1 MCKILRAVEGM
12 LLGYND
18 LQAAL
23 RGYGYLGQ
31 DRQRNRGFF
40 SGIVR
45 GVSDPREGSK
55 ILTFLFRSRPVCIL
69 LLHLKRSWKVDSAN
83 FAFVVFSGVRRTPA
97 ICPPN
102 SKDRSFARYA

>member
-31 DRQRNRGFF
+31 DRQSNRGFF

-45 GVSDPREGSK
+45 GVSDPREGR
-55 ILTFLFRSRPVCIL
+55 RSLVSYFDPDWCAACSYI
-69 LLHLKRSWKVDSAN
+69 SE
-83 FAFVVFSGVRRTPA
+83 
-97 ICPPN
+97 
-102 SKDRSFARYA
+102 ARGR

>member
-40 SGIVR
+40 SSMLRVCHTLAR
-45 GVSDPREGSK
+45 AEDP
-55 ILTFLFRSRPVCIL
+55 
-69 LLHLKRSWKVDSAN
+69 
-83 FAFVVFSGVRRTPA
+83 
-97 ICPPN
+97 
-102 SKDRSFARYA
+102 

>member
-23 RGYGYLGQ
+23 RGYGSLGQ

-40 SGIVR
+40 SGMLRVCR
-45 GVSDPREGSK
+45 TLARAEDP
-55 ILTFLFRSRPVCIL
+55 
-69 LLHLKRSWKVDSAN
+69 
-83 FAFVVFSGVRRTPA
+83 
-97 ICPPN
+97 
-102 SKDRSFARYA
+102 